1 MTTTTHSPLATSVV
15 EAGKELANQAFGVST
30 NGTAEGKFA
39 AIADFAAF
47 VEGRITATEFLDRVR
62 WAEAQADSTG
72 AQGDFGR
79 SYIEAFK
86 VLINL

>member
-1 MTTTTHSPLATSVV
+1 MPTTTHSPLATSFL
-15 EAGKELANQAFGVST
+15 EAGKELASQAFGAST
-30 NGTAEGKFA
+30 NGTAEGKVA

-62 WAEAQADSTG
+62 WAESQANSTG
-72 AQGDFGR
+72 TQGLFGR

-86 VLINL
+86 ALINL